1 MLTLPE
7 MAAWQIKTTRQLLQ
21 ASILAWDVEDTFYK
35 RHYFSEM
42 YTFTIIYV
50 TRYGKERENK
60 HQCEAH
66 GQRKLN
72 L

>member
-1 MLTLPE
+1 MLALPE

-21 ASILAWDVEDTFYK
+21 ASILARDVVDTFSK

-50 TRYGKERENK
+50 TI
-60 HQCEAH
+60 
-66 GQRKLN
+66 
-72 L
+72 